1 MTTYRVRLLGFAVVL
16 FLFTVLP
23 ALASNN
29 IRIVRLSLVQ
39 GDVQI
44 DRNAEDGWEQAIN
57 NMPVIAGARIY
68 AAENSKA
75 ELEFEDGS
83 SVRLVGPAQI
93 TMLNLSAANDGSR
106 INQVQVDSG
115 LVYVNARLHHHDDFR
130 VLAPTGEIFVVTRP
144 SHLRFTVDEQTASLS
159 MLDGE
164 VSVEDGGHQD
174 KVRAGE
180 TYNYVLG
187 QPESAA
193 RQETV
198 PPQPADA
205 WNQQRDAYNDQHA
218 AAGAQY
224 SGEDPN
230 APGTADLAN
239 YGQYSD
245 IPGYGVAWQP
255 YGVGPE
261 WDPYGYGAWSYYPS
275 FGWTFVSGYPW
286 GWAPFYYGDWC
297 FINGRGWWWRPGGG
311 HHPGLGHRP
320 GHGGGWHPRPRFTG
334 EPGHAWNAPH
344 PPTRVSRGTVAV
356 AGSHIA
362 AGPISATHGSI
373 PGQHGFVDVTRGAG
387 ISSGRPVGRTGSST
401 SGAILGPSNAIV
413 TRSNVAVGAPVTR
426 GTSPL
431 NPGLVRGNS
440 PMVGRRGSYALTND
454 ANRSGMNSGRTGYEV
469 HRPPAGYAPN
479 GAPVRSYAPATGVSG
494 STMPGAAVT
503 GPAVRGAGAPVTI
516 QRGYSAPPM
525 STPRASSPAPVSAP
539 PVSSAPVS
547 HGSMSPAVSSG
558 GGGFHGG
565 GGGFGGGGGV
575 HAGGGGVHR

>member
-1 MTTYRVRLLGFAVVL
+1 MTTYRVRLLGFTVVL
-16 FLFTVLP
+16 FLFTVLS

-44 DRNAEDGWEQAIN
+44 DRNAGDGWEQAIN

-68 AAENSKA
+68 AADHSKA

-93 TMLNLSAANDGSR
+93 TMLNLSAANDGSKV
-106 INQVQVDSG
+106 NQVQVDSG
-115 LVYVNARLHHHDDFR
+115 QVYVNARLHHHDDFR

-144 SHLRFTVDEQTASLS
+144 SRLRFTVDEQTASLS

-164 VSVEDGGHQD
+164 VSVQDGGHQA

-187 QPESAA
+187 QPETAA

-198 PPQPADA
+198 PPQPADE
-205 WNQQRDAYNDQHA
+205 WNQQRDAYNEQYA

-224 SGEDPN
+224 SGENPN

-255 YGVGPE
+255 YGVGPG
-261 WDPYGYGAWSYYPS
+261 WDPYGYGAWSYYPA

-286 GWAPFYYGDWC
+286 GWAPFFYGDWC
-297 FINGRGWWWRPGGG
+297 FINGRGWWWRPGI
-311 HHPGLGHRP
+311 GHRP

-334 EPGHAWNAPH
+334 SPAHAWNAPH
-344 PPTRVSRGTVAV
+344 PPARATRGTVAV
-356 AGSHIA
+356 AGSHIS
-362 AGPISATHGSI
+362 AGSISATHGSVI
-373 PGQHGFVDVTRGAG
+373 PGQHGFVDVTHGTSAG
-387 ISSGRPVGRTGSST
+387 ISAGRPVSRTGAPGLVSGTASAVGST
-401 SGAILGPSNAIV
+401 PRAVVP
-413 TRSNVAVGAPVTR
+413 RSNVAVGTPVAR
-426 GTSPL
+426 GTSAL

-440 PMVGRRGSYALTND
+440 PIVGQRGSSYALTND
-454 ANRSGMNSGRTGYEV
+454 ASRSGMNSGRSGYQL
-469 HRPPAGYAPN
+469 HRPPAGYTPN
-479 GAPVRSYAPATGVSG
+479 GAQA
-494 STMPGAAVT
+494 
-503 GPAVRGAGAPVTI
+503 TI
-516 QRGYSAPPM
+516 QRGYSAPPV
-525 STPRASSPAPVSAP
+525 SIPRAYSPAPVSPP
-539 PVSSAPVS
+539 PVSAPSHVTSAPVA

-565 GGGFGGGGGV
+565 GGGFSGGGG
-575 HAGGGGVHR
+575 HAGGGHR